1 MSSRTPA
8 SVRTPIREH
17 IPSVL
22 VAALSAAFGVGL
34 LQMTGFMA
42 AAIAGDDVTGSSRT
56 AGILLSIVAIVFIV
70 IAVYVSA
77 IITANTF
84 STIVAGRARSI
95 ALMRL
100 LGSSAGSQRRAITSE
115 GLFVGVAGTVIGS
128 AIGTG
133 AAIGLAGIAV
143 GLEIVPENSYG
154 FWDPVLI
161 LPVVGVI
168 LTTWVASWVGSRRVL
183 SVTPLQALGGSQEL
197 SREETVSRSGRN
209 AVSLILTIIGFGLL
223 VLGILVGLASPLGVL
238 IGLVGGIASFTGIV
252 SGADVIMPP
261 ALRLVGRMLG
271 RSAAVRLAAE
281 NALRHPQRS
290 SRATIGLVI
299 GITLLMTFGVAMAT
313 WQQMLLAAQQAN
325 PEVYQGI
332 EQMVTA
338 MVTIFS
344 ILIGFSGIIAAVGLV
359 NNLSLSVLQRTRELG
374 LLRALGFSV
383 QQLRRMILSE
393 SAQLTLTAV
402 LLGILLGGFYGWAG
416 AQSLLGSLVGGPALI
431 VPVIPWVILAVV
443 VVGGAALT
451 AIASWAPTRRAT
463 RVSPITALAVE

>member
-1 MSSRTPA
+1 MSAGTPA
-8 SVRTPIREH
+8 SVRTPVREH

-34 LQMTGFMA
+34 LQITGFMA

-56 AGILLSIVAIVFIV
+56 AGVLLSMVAIVFIV

-84 STIVAGRARSI
+84 ATIVAGRARSI
-95 ALMRL
+95 ALLRL
-100 LGSSAGSQRRAITSE
+100 LGSSANAQRTAIATE
-115 GLFVGVAGTVIGS
+115 GLFVGVVGTIIGA

-133 AAIGLAGIAV
+133 VAFGLGRIAIGTGV
-143 GLEIVPENSYG
+143 VPEVSYG
-154 FWDPVLI
+154 YWDPVLI
-161 LPVVGVI
+161 LPLVGVI

-183 SVTPLQALGGSQEL
+183 SVTPLQALGGSEEL
-197 SREETVSRSGRN
+197 SREEAVKRPARN
-209 AVSLILTIIGFGLL
+209 ALAMVLTIAGFGLL
-223 VLGILVGLASPLGVL
+223 FLGIVVGLANPIGVL
-238 IGLVGGIASFTGIV
+238 VGLVGGILSFTGIV
-252 SGADVIMPP
+252 FAADLIMPP

-271 RSAAVRLAAE
+271 RSAAARLAAE

-299 GITLLMTFGVAMAT
+299 GVTLLMTFGVAMAT
-313 WQQMLLAAQQAN
+313 WQQIILAAQAAQ

-332 EQMVTA
+332 DQMITA

-402 LLGILLGGFYGWAG
+402 LLGIVLGGFYGWAG
-416 AQSLLGSLVGGPALI
+416 AQSLLGSISGAPGLIFPA
-431 VPVIPWVILAVV
+431 VPWVILVV
-443 VVGGAALT
+443 VVGGGALLT

>member
-1 MSSRTPA
+1 MSRRTPS
-8 SVRTPIREH
+8 SVRTPVREH

-34 LQMTGFMA
+34 LQITGFMV
-42 AAIAGDDVTGSSRT
+42 AAIAGDDVAGSSRT
-56 AGILLSIVAIVFIV
+56 VGIMLSIVAIVFIV

-84 STIVAGRARSI
+84 ATIVAGRARSI

-100 LGSSAGSQRRAITSE
+100 LGSSASAQRTAIASE
-115 GLFVGVAGTVIGS
+115 GLFVGVVGTAIGA

-133 AAIGLAGIAV
+133 VAIALARIAIGL
-143 GLEIVPENSYG
+143 EIIPEVSYG

-161 LPVVGVI
+161 LPLVGVI
-168 LTTWVASWVGSRRVL
+168 LTTWTASWVGSRHVL
-183 SVTPLQALGGSQEL
+183 TVTPLQALGGSEEL
-197 SREETVSRSGRN
+197 SREEVVRRPGRN
-209 AVSLILTIIGFGLL
+209 ALALVLVIAGFGLL
-223 VLGILVGLASPLGVL
+223 LLGLLVGLANPIGVL
-238 IGLVGGIASFTGIV
+238 VGLVGGILSFTGIV
-252 SGADVIMPP
+252 FAADVVMPP
-261 ALRLVGRMLG
+261 ALRLIGRLLG
-271 RSAAVRLAAE
+271 RSAAARLAAE

-299 GITLLMTFGVAMAT
+299 GVTLLMTFGVAMAT
-313 WQQMLLAAQQAN
+313 WQQIILAAQAAQ
-325 PEVYQGI
+325 PELYGGVDQI
-332 EQMVTA
+332 VTA

-402 LLGILLGGFYGWAG
+402 VLGIVLGGFYGWAG
-416 AQSLLGSLVGGPALI
+416 AQSMLGSLNGSPGFVFPA
-431 VPVIPWVILAVV
+431 IPWVILAVV

-463 RVSPITALAVE
+463 RVSPITALSVE

>member
-1 MSSRTPA
+1 MSAAPST
-8 SVRTPIREH
+8 VRTPLREH

-34 LQMTGFMA
+34 LQITGFMS
-42 AAIAGDDVTGSSRT
+42 AAIAGDDVTGSSNT
-56 AGILLSIVAIVFIV
+56 AAVMLSIVAIVFIV

-84 STIVAGRARSI
+84 ATIVAGRARSI
-95 ALMRL
+95 ALLRL
-100 LGSSAGSQRRAITSE
+100 LGSSAGSQRRAIATE
-115 GLFVGVAGTVIGS
+115 GLFVGLAGTVIG
-128 AIGTG
+128 AIVGT
-133 AAIGLAGIAV
+133 AAAFGLGRLSIVV
-143 GLEIVPENSYG
+143 GIVPENSYG
-154 FWDPVLI
+154 YWDPVLI

-168 LTTWVASWVGSRRVL
+168 LTTWTASWVGSRRVL
-183 SVTPLQALGGSQEL
+183 TVTPLQALGGSEEL
-197 SREETVSRSGRN
+197 SREEVIRRPARN
-209 AVSLILTIIGFGLL
+209 ALALVAVILGGSFLA
-223 VLGILVGLASPLGVL
+223 LGILVGLVNPLGVL
-238 IGLVGGIASFTGIV
+238 IGLVGGIVSFTGIV
-252 SGADVIMPP
+252 LAADRVMPP
-261 ALRLVGRMLG
+261 ALRLVGRLLG
-271 RSAAVRLAAE
+271 SSAPARLAAE

-299 GITLLMTFGVAMAT
+299 GVTLLMTFGVAMAT
-313 WQQMLLAAQQAN
+313 WQQIILAAQAAQ

-332 EQMVTA
+332 DQMLTA

-344 ILIGFSGIIAAVGLV
+344 VLIGFSGIIAAVGLV

-402 LLGILLGGFYGWAG
+402 VLGVVLGGLYGWAG
-416 AQSLLGSLVGGPALI
+416 AQSLLGSMYGSPGLVLPA
-431 VPVIPWVILAVV
+431 VPWVIFAV
-443 VVGGAALT
+443 VVGGGALLT

-463 RVSPITALAVE
+463 RVSPITALSVE